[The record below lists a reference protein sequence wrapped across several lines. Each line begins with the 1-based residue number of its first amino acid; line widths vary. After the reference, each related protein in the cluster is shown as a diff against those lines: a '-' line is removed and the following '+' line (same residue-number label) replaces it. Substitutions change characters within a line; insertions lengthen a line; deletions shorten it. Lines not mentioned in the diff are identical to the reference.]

1 MRILST
7 IAFMVMVSCGTME
20 GDVNV
25 DADDKELKTPTEQS
39 PEETTKSEE
48 SNIEDENDNN
58 TETSTEQAVPD
69 EVAESTTD
77 NGTDVNPDD
86 SNSNNG
92 GDHVEVN
99 VEVNVNTDDDPEK
112 NIFDEFSSPGKVSKG
127 MTKSEVL
134 AVLGDPVTIETD
146 YWDRWIYTGYCAATR
161 IYNDCF
167 VEFENGR
174 VDVVERFRTEFID
187 ITSF

>member
-1 MRILST
+1 
-7 IAFMVMVSCGTME
+7 MVMVSACGTME

-25 DADDKELKTPTEQS
+25 DADKPKEKLETPQK
-39 PEETTKSEE
+39 EETEE
-48 SNIEDENDNN
+48 PMNELNDNN
-58 TETSTEQAVPD
+58 TETPTEQAVPD

-77 NGTDVNPDD
+77 NGTDVNPDG
-86 SNSNNG
+86 NSNNG

-99 VEVNVNTDDDPEK
+99 VEVNVNTDDDQE
-112 NIFDEFSSPGKVSKG
+112 NIFDEFSTPGKVSKG